1 MKLLMKWQMP
11 FKERIKYTIALLCA
25 ILFCIFM
32 IILVIFKFNK
42 DISSIIICSLIA
54 LFCLYILLILNNR
67 KVLIYE
73 DKIVYYNTFKFKKT
87 LNGNV
92 SDLFILIHNKKHNKI
107 YLTASY
113 KQRVEKLDAR
123 IMYNDILREELKS
136 LNIKHDVMLNK

>member
-25 ILFCIFM
+25 ILFCILM
-32 IILVIFKFNK
+32 IILVILKFNK

-54 LFCLYILLILNNR
+54 LFCLYIILILNNR